1 MSVAKN
7 QGRIWPK
14 GVMSREQIKRELQ
27 FLNKTYDEISHE
39 TGISYDV
46 VRGTIAGRKR
56 NAVVLQYL
64 TNLGIKHGRT
74 PSPSRKAS

>member
-1 MSVAKN
+1 
-7 QGRIWPK
+7 
-14 GVMSREQIKRELQ
+14 MSREEIKTELQ
-27 FLNKTYDEISHE
+27 FLNKTYDVISHE
-39 TGISYDV
+39 TGMSYDV

-64 TNLGIKHGRT
+64 TKLGIKHGRT